1 MTRCLQLVS
10 ALIVFTL
17 VAGCASDLSSQQMAA
32 YSVATG
38 FLTLCDDSD
47 FDHALDHFAKPLK
60 ATVTAPTWV
69 KNMQD
74 NRGNYGAPVIRALIT
89 REGQDVSGVGNVPA
103 RINFVFRTSF
113 SGTTPSEESV
123 SVEKLDGKWQ
133 VYDYKFHPSG
143 KPPREKVNSKTKKNW
158 DEQTD
163 SDTPQQY

>member
-10 ALIVFTL
+10 ALAVFTL

-47 FDHALDHFAKPLK
+47 FDHALDHFANPLK

-69 KNMQD
+69 KNMQG

-89 REGQDVSGVGNVPA
+89 REGQDVSGVGSVP
-103 RINFVFRTSF
+103 FR
-113 SGTTPSEESV
+113 
-123 SVEKLDGKWQ
+123 
-133 VYDYKFHPSG
+133 
-143 KPPREKVNSKTKKNW
+143 
-158 DEQTD
+158 
-163 SDTPQQY
+163 